1 MTTLYIDADA
11 CPVKEEALHVAER
24 HGLPVF
30 IVSNSWLRMQVGD
43 NVRKIVVS
51 EGADAADDWIAE
63 HIQPHDIA
71 VTADIPLASR
81 CIKKGA
87 LALGMTGRPFTPDN
101 IGTALA
107 LRELGSHLRETGESK
122 GYNPSFT
129 KKDRSHFLR
138 GLEDVIQKCKREAR

>member
-1 MTTLYIDADA
+1 MVTLYIDADA
-11 CPVKEEALHVAER
+11 CPVKDEALHVAER
-24 HGLPVF
+24 HDMPVF
-30 IVSNSWLRMQVGD
+30 LVSNSWLRLQVGD
-43 NVRKIVVS
+43 KVQKIVVA

-87 LALGMTGRPFTPDN
+87 LALGMTGRAFTPDN

-107 LRELGSHLRETGESK
+107 MRDLGSHLRETGESN

-129 KKDRSHFLR
+129 KKDRSAFLR
-138 GLEDVIQKCKREAR
+138 ALEETIQKCKRAAP